1 MQRSPIILAI
11 LALYAIVASA
21 VQELKVE
28 GSNFVNTVTGDQFQ
42 IIGVDYQP
50 GGSAGFNPGSGV
62 DPLSNG
68 TTCLRDAALMQK
80 LGINT
85 IRVYNLDPTLNHDM
99 CVSIFNEVGI
109 YMILDVNTPLPNQS
123 IDSADPSSS
132 YDSVYLEQIFGVV
145 EAFKNYPNLIGF
157 FSGNEVIDDD
167 TTAGVDP
174 PYVRAVTRD
183 LKNYIAKHSTR
194 QIPVGY
200 SAADVE
206 NVLTDTWQ
214 YFSCAIDGS
223 STDPSRID
231 FFGLNSYSWCGNATF
246 ISSGYNVLVSDFQD
260 SSVPVFFS
268 EYGCNLVLPRV
279 FSEVQALYSP
289 LMTGVLSGGLVYE
302 YSQEVSN
309 FGLVIINGNGTVT
322 LRVDYDNLQAQYNTL
337 NVKTLESSQALS
349 NETSKTPTT
358 CSPSLIKN
366 PSFYNNFTLPD
377 VPPGGQDLID
387 NGIQNP
393 NNGKIVTVTT
403 TAVPMAVYAVDGSVI
418 SGLAIT
424 PLANDQANAPSG
436 QNLTGSGTTTGSGSA
451 ASPTKKAAAA
461 NLQVQS
467 VFGLIAGFAI
477 VALFL

>member
-1 MQRSPIILAI
+1 
-11 LALYAIVASA
+11 
-21 VQELKVE
+21 
-28 GSNFVNTVTGDQFQ
+28 
-42 IIGVDYQP
+42 
-50 GGSAGFNPGSGV
+50 
-62 DPLSNG
+62 
-68 TTCLRDAALMQK
+68 MQK

-85 IRVYNLDPTLNHDM
+85 IRVYNLDPTINHDD
-99 CVSIFNEVGI
+99 CVSIFNTVGI

-123 IDSADPSSS
+123 INSGNPSSS
-132 YDSVYLEQIFGVV
+132 YDSLYLQQIFGVV
-145 EAFKNYPNLIGF
+145 EAFKNYPNVIGF
-157 FSGNEVIDDD
+157 FAGNEVINDDKS
-167 TTAGVDP
+167 AGIDP

-200 SAADVE
+200 SAADVRD
-206 NVLTDTWQ
+206 VLTDSWE
-214 YFSCAIDGS
+214 YFSCAINGS

-246 ISSGYNVLVSDFQD
+246 HSSGYDVLVADFQN

-279 FSEVQALYSP
+279 FSEVQTLYSP

-309 FGLVIINGNGTVT
+309 FGLVVINGNGTAT
-322 LRVDYDNLQAQYNTL
+322 LRVDFNNLQAQYNTL
-337 NVKTLESSQALS
+337 DVKTLESSKTQS

-358 CSPSLIKN
+358 CDSSLIQN
-366 PSFYNNFTLPD
+366 PSFYNKFNLPEL
-377 VPPGGQDLID
+377 PPGGQDLIN

-393 NNGKIVTVTT
+393 NNGKLVPVTA
-403 TAVPMAVYAVDGSVI
+403 TAVPMAIYAVDGSVI

-424 PLANDQANAPSG
+424 PLPSDQANSPSG
-436 QNLTGSGTTTGSGSA
+436 QNTTGSGTTTGSGSA
-451 ASPTKKAAAA
+451 ASPSATKKAAGA

-467 VFGLIAGFAI
+467 VFGLIAGFVI
-477 VALFL
+477 VLLFL